1 MRTTTIGLAERQP
14 RRSRAAD
21 PAGHR
26 RGELFAGL
34 AAAIIVGQILF
45 AQVTLLAVII
55 LVAVGRVS
63 RWRPHW
69 LAASALASAIWL
81 AAIGPARAA
90 AAYVEGSRRLAAYIL
105 ESAAHPGR
113 LAHPAVVVA
122 GAATWLPRQ
131 LPLALLAACGEAW
144 LVLWLGWWRRESNWR
159 WRPGLVAVSRRR
171 VAAATLAAG
180 HTVTRDGFALGVEA
194 ATGRLASVSWSEAA
208 RGVLLAG
215 EDTDELGLAVVCA
228 ALRRRKT
235 VLILDC
241 PGQASVA
248 GRISEMAGP
257 LGVPLIQT
265 GPGVARAAPDGA
277 GGVAGDVTDGVAG
290 DVAGGVADGEAG
302 DVAGGV
308 VGAVGRAIR
317 KRETVLIIAAHHDA
331 ASQTVVELVSVLEGL
346 RELGLRA
353 DCLAW
358 IRGADCVEPAL
369 LAELLTLGPLA
380 GSAVVVSTTSAA
392 QAIHLARE
400 TAVVVVSGSVATELA
415 LGLAAPRPDTAPVRI
430 PIPTGAGLAAGS
442 RIGLSIGQPIGQ
454 QGGHDAPLW
463 AADATSRPMESLLS
477 ASANSASRTITGILS
492 RQHAGEFTVLA
503 GIRPDIQ
510 SARVTANCRLVPI
523 TRERLR

>member
-14 RRSRAAD
+14 RRSHAAD

-26 RGELFAGL
+26 RGDLFAGL
-34 AAAIIVGQILF
+34 AAAVIVGQILF

-69 LAASALASAIWL
+69 LAASALASTIGL
-81 AAIGPARAA
+81 AAVGPARAA

-113 LAHPAVVVA
+113 LAHPAVAVA

-159 WRPGLVAVSRRR
+159 WRPGLVAAGRRR

-194 ATGRLASVSWSEAA
+194 ANGRLASVSWSEAA

-215 EDTDELGLAVVCA
+215 ADTDELGLAVVCA

-241 PGQASVA
+241 PGQASMA
-248 GRISEMAGP
+248 GRISEIAGP
-257 LGVPLIQT
+257 LGVPVIQT

-277 GGVAGDVTDGVAG
+277 GGVAG
-290 DVAGGVADGEAG
+290 GVADG
-302 DVAGGV
+302 VAGGV

-317 KRETVLIIAAHHDA
+317 KRETVLIATAHHDA
-331 ASQTVVELVSVLEGL
+331 AGQAVAELVSVLDGL

-358 IRGADCVEPAL
+358 IRGADCVEPAW
-369 LAELLTLGPLA
+369 LAELLMLGPLA

-415 LGLAAPRPDTAPVRI
+415 LGLAATRPDTAPVRV

-492 RQHAGEFTVLA
+492 RQHAGEFAVLA

>member
-21 PAGHR
+21 PGHR

-34 AAAIIVGQILF
+34 AAAVIVGQILF
-45 AQVTLLAVII
+45 AQVTLLGVII
-55 LVAVGRVS
+55 LVAVGSVS

-69 LAASALASAIWL
+69 LTASALASAIWL
-81 AAIGPARAA
+81 AAIGAARAA

-113 LAHPAVVVA
+113 LAHPAVAVA

-241 PGQASVA
+241 PGQASMA
-248 GRISEMAGP
+248 GRISEIAGP
-257 LGVPLIQT
+257 LGVPIIQT

-277 GGVAGDVTDGVAG
+277 GGVADGVAG
-290 DVAGGVADGEAG
+290 DVAGDVAGG
-302 DVAGGV
+302 VAGGV

-317 KRETVLIIAAHHDA
+317 KRETVLIATAHHDA
-331 ASQTVVELVSVLEGL
+331 ASQAVAGLVSVLDGL

-358 IRGADCVEPAL
+358 IRGADCLEPPW
-369 LAELLTLGPLA
+369 LAELRTLGPLA
-380 GSAVVVSTTSAA
+380 GTAVVVSTTSAA

-400 TAVVVVSGSVATELA
+400 TAVVVVSGSVTTELA
-415 LGLAAPRPDTAPVRI
+415 LGLAAPRPDTAPVRV

-442 RIGLSIGQPIGQ
+442 RIGLSTGQPIGQ

>member
-26 RGELFAGL
+26 RGDLFAGL
-34 AAAIIVGQILF
+34 AAAVIVGQILF

-69 LAASALASAIWL
+69 VAASALASAIWL
-81 AAIGPARAA
+81 ASVGPARAA
-90 AAYVEGSRRLAAYIL
+90 AGYVEGSRRLAAYIL
-105 ESAAHPGR
+105 ASAAHPGR
-113 LAHPAVVVA
+113 LAHPAVAVV

-144 LVLWLGWWRRESNWR
+144 LVLWLGWWRRESSWR
-159 WRPGLVAVSRRR
+159 WRPGPVAAGRRR
-171 VAAATLAAG
+171 VAATTLAAG
-180 HTVTRDGFALGVEA
+180 HTVTSDGFALGLVT
-194 ATGRLASVSWSEAA
+194 ATGRLASVSWSEAV

-215 EDTDELGLAVVCA
+215 EDTDQLGLAIVCA

-241 PGQASVA
+241 PGQAS
-248 GRISEMAGP
+248 MAGP
-257 LGVPLIQT
+257 VSEIARPLGVAVIQT
-265 GPGVARAAPDGA
+265 GPGVARDAPDGA
-277 GGVAGDVTDGVAG
+277 GGVAGGVAG
-290 DVAGGVADGEAG
+290 SGAGGVAGGVAGG
-302 DVAGGV
+302 LAGGV
-308 VGAVGRAIR
+308 AGAVGRAIR
-317 KRETVLIIAAHHDA
+317 KRETVLIATAHRDA
-331 ASQTVVELVSVLEGL
+331 AGQAVAELVSVLDGL

-358 IRGADCVEPAL
+358 IRGADCLEPAW
-369 LAELLTLGPLA
+369 LAELLALGPLA

-400 TAVVVVSGSVATELA
+400 TAVVVVSGSVTTELV
-415 LGLAAPRPDTAPVRI
+415 LGLAAPRADTAPIRA
-430 PIPTGAGLAAGS
+430 PIPAAAGLPAGS
-442 RIGLSIGQPIGQ
+442 RIGLSIGQATGQ

-463 AADATSRPMESLLS
+463 AADATSRPVESLLS
-477 ASANSASRTITGILS
+477 ASTDSASRTIRSIIS

>member
-14 RRSRAAD
+14 PRSRAAN

-26 RGELFAGL
+26 RGDLFAGL
-34 AAAIIVGQILF
+34 AAAVIVGQILF

-69 LAASALASAIWL
+69 LAASALAGAIWL
-81 AAIGPARAA
+81 AAVGPARAA

-113 LAHPAVVVA
+113 LAHPAVAVA

-171 VAAATLAAG
+171 VAAATQAAG
-180 HTVTRDGFALGVEA
+180 HTVTRDGFALGVDA

-241 PGQASVA
+241 PGQASMA
-248 GRISEMAGP
+248 GHISEIAGP
-257 LGVPLIQT
+257 LGVPVIQT

-277 GGVAGDVTDGVAG
+277 GGVAG
-290 DVAGGVADGEAG
+290 GVADGLAG
-302 DVAGGV
+302 DVTGGV

-317 KRETVLIIAAHHDA
+317 KRETVLIATAHRDA
-331 ASQTVVELVSVLEGL
+331 ASQAVAELASVLDGL

-358 IRGADCVEPAL
+358 IRGADCVEP
-369 LAELLTLGPLA
+369 GLA
-380 GSAVVVSTTSAA
+380 GGTSY
-392 QAIHLARE
+392 AR
-400 TAVVVVSGSVATELA
+400 
-415 LGLAAPRPDTAPVRI
+415 
-430 PIPTGAGLAAGS
+430 AAGRKRRRREHDERS
-442 RIGLSIGQPIGQ
+442 AGNPPGARDCRRGRHRIR
-454 QGGHDAPLW
+454 GH
-463 AADATSRPMESLLS
+463 
-477 ASANSASRTITGILS
+477 
-492 RQHAGEFTVLA
+492 
-503 GIRPDIQ
+503 
-510 SARVTANCRLVPI
+510 
-523 TRERLR
+523 